1 MSAAQRRSAGPLP
14 RLAPLGLLGL
24 IACAPPAPPAGPG
37 ADGGATGAAT
47 LRGEAWADNWFAAY
61 IEDRL
66 VGQDSVPITTERSFN
81 AETFTFSA
89 TPPFTLSLVLT
100 DYRENDT
107 GLEYIGKANQQMGD
121 GGFILQLTDL
131 ATSRVILGT
140 SAAARCKVIHQAPLN
155 KTCARDPEPEKTCQS
170 RIEPEPDG
178 WRREGFDDSAW
189 PAATEYTP
197 AQVGTKEGY
206 DQIRWDPSA
215 RLIWGADLQ
224 MDNTLLCRIRVQ

>member
-24 IACAPPAPPAGPG
+24 IACASTAPPAGPG

-89 TPPFTLSLVLT
+89 TPPFTLSLVLK

-107 GLEYIGKANQQMGD
+107 GLEYIGRANQQMGD

-140 SAAARCKVIHQAPLN
+140 SAAARCALA
-155 KTCARDPEPEKTCQS
+155 ARSPS
-170 RIEPEPDG
+170 RDAASLPWARNFTPNTLSVP
-178 WRREGFDDSAW
+178 SASSSS
-189 PAATEYTP
+189 
-197 AQVGTKEGY
+197 TKE
-206 DQIRWDPSA
+206 PSKNRTTSPTVRTA
-215 RLIWGADLQ
+215 FSNSSVKGIIDGS
-224 MDNTLLCRIRVQ
+224 